1 MVVGDIIDL
10 NQGDRVPADCILIEE
25 MNITVD
31 QSFYNPEEYAVEKEQ
46 STATMTMDGTF
57 EDNHRENPDPF
68 LLTDSKVMTG

>member
-1 MVVGDIIDL
+1 
-10 NQGDRVPADCILIEE
+10 

-31 QSFYNPEEYAVEKEQ
+31 QSFYNPEEQAVEKEQ